1 MSSREV
7 EEPHDVVIGGVGQ
20 RVGGGAGRLVRP
32 GAARGA
38 VADRLKKTF
47 ISLKAR
53 PNFIGPRAEN
63 EFQSGQN
70 IAP

>member
-53 PNFIGPRAEN
+53 PRAEN